1 MNEPLITIIVA
12 SYNAEKYIIET
23 LESCINQTYK
33 NIEIIIADDCS
44 SDNSI
49 NLIKEWCALKK
60 QSHPQTECK
69 LVQSPQNRG
78 IPANLNNGLPLVNG
92 EWIKCLGSDDILLP
106 EALTEFIKRLK
117 EYPEPG
123 NNVGAVF
130 TYFETFG
137 IDVVKSNRYP
147 QAWTRDVCMLK
158 PSWFKKEL
166 AMLHFNNIAPCAF
179 INKKYFFQFNQSYRL
194 LEDLPVWLDLIE
206 KDFITLFFDYTTV
219 RYRLHASQITSSS
232 NHAVNNIL
240 LEDLKLL
247 NKYRLTKG
255 YYIPFLHHKFNIYC
269 SSKRTSFFRYLK
281 VINPFNLLIQMYE
294 KIKK

>member
-1 MNEPLITIIVA
+1 MNKPLVSIIIA

-44 SDNSI
+44 VDNSI
-49 NLIKEWCALKK
+49 ELIEEWLILKK
-60 QSHPQTECK
+60 ESHPQIVCN
-69 LVQSPQNRG
+69 LVQSRQNGG
-78 IPANLNNGLPLVNG
+78 IPANLNNALPLVAG

-106 EALTEFIKRLK
+106 DAITEFVKRLN
-117 EYPEPG
+117 EYPNTN

-137 IDVVKSNRYP
+137 INVVKSNRYP
-147 QAWTRDVCMLK
+147 QAWTRDVCMLE
-158 PSWFKKEL
+158 PSWFKKQL

-179 INKKYFFQFNQSYRL
+179 INKRYFFEFNKSYRL

-206 KDFITLFFDYTTV
+206 KDFNTLFFDYTTV
-219 RYRLHASQITSSS
+219 RYRLHDSQITSSS
-232 NHAVNNIL
+232 NYTVNNIL
-240 LEDLKLL
+240 LDDLRLL
-247 NKYRLTKG
+247 NKYRLANG
-255 YYIPFLHHKFNIYC
+255 YFFAYLHHKFNIYC
-269 SSKRTSFFRYLK
+269 SSKRTSFYRYLK
-281 VINPFNLLIQMYE
+281 VINPFNLFIQMYE